1 MEIPWRMDGSGRPPH
16 ADLQTSPRVLEFG
29 NFHDAGRRTIGS
41 ACAACHQASIASTH
55 QECEDS
61 NNLSRSADVILS
73 AAKSVF
79 VPRWLEMRWNKH
91 PIDRRQIAFLQV
103 LLIAIALY
111 NLGDVGFFLYVAGPN
126 RLHARPDLAC
136 ALVGTVLTALG
147 ALASVPLIRSGRSA
161 IGVKVFITAALIGT
175 FVTYVRVDVYDLI
188 TNPMPVIALVL
199 AGMVLGRDGLWRVF
213 AMLAAVCLL
222 ALAVQVVWFPPPR
235 STWGNVG
242 LGVVTVA
249 VYLLITLVLDRTI
262 AALRD
267 SLVQSERRRCE
278 LEAVNRKLLRE
289 MAERERVQEQLL
301 HTQKMEAL
309 GRLASGVAHDFD
321 NLINVIIGFA
331 QRRDAL
337 EGYGEAPLLKTLENI
352 EAASRRALT
361 VSRRIL
367 NFGRAEPGI
376 ARLFDARNAL
386 LEMEPTL
393 RQLFGH
399 EVRLHSIAPGPPL
412 WIAMDLDELELALL
426 NIAANARDAMDG
438 PGVFRIDGDQHD
450 GMVMLALSDTGPG
463 IPEALLGR
471 ILEPFYTTKSPGK
484 GTGLGLS
491 VVNEIVIAAGGR
503 VEVGN
508 TQGGACIRLLLP
520 AAAAPLRSDQ
530 LASR

>member
-1 MEIPWRMDGSGRPPH
+1 M
-16 ADLQTSPRVLEFG
+16 
-29 NFHDAGRRTIGS
+29 
-41 ACAACHQASIASTH
+41 
-55 QECEDS
+55 
-61 NNLSRSADVILS
+61 LS
-73 AAKSVF
+73 AAKSRLL
-79 VPRWLEMRWNKH
+79 PRWLATRWRED
-91 PIDRRQIAFLQV
+91 PIDRRQVAFLQ
-103 LLIAIALY
+103 LLLVAIALY
-111 NLGDVGFFLYVAGPN
+111 NLGDVGFFLYVAGLG
-126 RLHARPDLAC
+126 RLQARPDLAC
-136 ALVGTVLTALG
+136 ALAGTVLTAFG
-147 ALASVPLIRSGRSA
+147 ALAGVPMIRRGRSA
-161 IGVKVFITAALIGT
+161 AGVKVFIAAALLGT
-175 FVTYVRVDVYDLI
+175 FVTYVRVDIFDLM

-199 AGMVLGRDGLWRVF
+199 AGMALGRRNLWRVF
-213 AMLAAVCLL
+213 ALLAAVCVMALIAQLL
-222 ALAVQVVWFPPPR
+222 WFAPSR

-242 LGVVTVA
+242 LGLMTVG
-249 VYLLITLVLDRTI
+249 VYLLITLMLDRTI

-267 SLVQSERRRCE
+267 SLVESERRRRE
-278 LEAVNRKLLRE
+278 LEAVNRKLVRE

-337 EGYGEAPLLKTLENI
+337 EGRGEAPLLKTLENI

-376 ARLFDARNAL
+376 ARLFDARHAL
-386 LEMEPTL
+386 LEIEPTL

-399 EVRLHSIAPGPPL
+399 EIRLQGIAPGPPL

-438 PGVFRIDGDQHD
+438 QGLFRIDGEQQA
-450 GMVMLALSDTGPG
+450 GMVVLQFADTGPG
-463 IPEALLGR
+463 IPEQLLAR
-471 ILEPFYTTKSPGK
+471 ILEPFYTTKPAGK

-491 VVNEIVIAAGGR
+491 VVNEIIIAAGGR

-508 TQGGACIRLLLP
+508 TGDGACIRLLLP
-520 AAAAPLRSDQ
+520 LAAPPARSIRADQ

>member
-1 MEIPWRMDGSGRPPH
+1 M
-16 ADLQTSPRVLEFG
+16 
-29 NFHDAGRRTIGS
+29 
-41 ACAACHQASIASTH
+41 
-55 QECEDS
+55 
-61 NNLSRSADVILS
+61 LS
-73 AAKSVF
+73 AAKSRF
-79 VPRWLEMRWNKH
+79 VPRWLATRWRED
-91 PIDRRQIAFLQV
+91 PIDRRQVAFLQ
-103 LLIAIALY
+103 LLLVAIALY
-111 NLGDVGFFLYVAGPN
+111 NLGDVGFFLYVAGLS
-126 RLHARPDLAC
+126 RLQARPDLAC
-136 ALVGTVLTALG
+136 ALAGAVLTAFG
-147 ALASVPLIRSGRSA
+147 ALAGVPMIRRGRSGA
-161 IGVKVFITAALIGT
+161 GVKVFIAAALLGT
-175 FVTYVRVDVYDLI
+175 FVTYVRVDIIDLM

-199 AGMVLGRDGLWRVF
+199 AGMALGRRNLWRVF
-213 AMLAAVCLL
+213 ALLAAVCTMALIAQLL
-222 ALAVQVVWFPPPR
+222 WFAPSR
-235 STWGNVG
+235 STWGSVG
-242 LGVVTVA
+242 LGLITVG
-249 VYLLITLVLDRTI
+249 VYLLITLMLDRTI

-267 SLVQSERRRCE
+267 SLVESERRRRE
-278 LEAVNRKLLRE
+278 LEAVNRKLVRE

-337 EGYGEAPLLKTLENI
+337 EGRGEAPLLKTLENI

-376 ARLFDARNAL
+376 ARLFDARHAL
-386 LEMEPTL
+386 LEIEPTL

-399 EVRLHSIAPGPPL
+399 EIRLQGIVPGPPL

-438 PGVFRIDGDQHD
+438 QGLFRIDGEQHA
-450 GMVMLALSDTGPG
+450 GMVVLQFADTGPG
-463 IPEALLGR
+463 IPEQLLAR
-471 ILEPFYTTKSPGK
+471 ILEPFYTTKPAGK

-508 TQGGACIRLLLP
+508 TGDGACIRLLLP
-520 AAAAPLRSDQ
+520 AAALPERSTRADQ